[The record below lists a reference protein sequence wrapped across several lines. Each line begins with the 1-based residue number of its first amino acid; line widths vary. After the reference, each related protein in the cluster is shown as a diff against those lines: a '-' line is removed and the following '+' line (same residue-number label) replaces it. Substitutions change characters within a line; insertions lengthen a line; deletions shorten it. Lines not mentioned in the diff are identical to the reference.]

1 VSGPEPADDLLA
13 SLRLEVAEE
22 FRRELSANLRR
33 GLLEHSEAGW
43 NIGPAPYGYT
53 AARIP
58 HPDPALAS
66 LGRTKSRLILDPA
79 RAPVVTQIFTWR
91 AGTRLAVTTIAA
103 RLNADPRR
111 YPPPAGG
118 LWTAQGVAVMLR
130 NPKYTGHMVYG
141 RMSKRGG
148 SGKRPVPPEQWTWS
162 PEPAHPPL
170 VSRATWEAAQ
180 RVAGER
186 GNVRD
191 SETPGVVRGRRY
203 ILRGRVRCRI
213 CRRRM
218 CGSWSRSSR
227 TAEAVYIYYKCP
239 YNPANPRHVEACP
252 DHPAVA
258 VREDVL
264 TSLADG
270 FLGECIRA
278 AGGVTP
284 ELRAAIRDL
293 GDAPYEIRE
302 ALLAAFD
309 VQMLYDRTADSITAW
324 ATLPSGRAIPA
335 APGSPAPAA
344 P

>member
-1 VSGPEPADDLLA
+1 MTCVSEAPGDDLLA
-13 SLRLEVAEE
+13 SLRREAAEQ
-22 FRRELSANLRR
+22 FRAELNANLQR

-53 AARIP
+53 AARIR

-91 AGTRLAVTTIAA
+91 TGTRLGVPTIAA
-103 RLNADPRR
+103 RLNADPGR

-118 LWTAQGVAVMLR
+118 RWSTQGVAAMLR

-141 RMSKRGG
+141 RTTKRDGHT
-148 SGKRPVPPEQWTWS
+148 RPVPPEQWTWS

-180 RVAGER
+180 RVGASR

-191 SETPGVVRGRRY
+191 AEVPGGQRGRRY
-203 ILRGRVRCRI
+203 LLRGRVRCRI

-218 CGSWSRSSR
+218 TGGWSRSTR
-227 TAEAVYIYYKCP
+227 AADVVYVYYKCP
-239 YNPANPRHVEACP
+239 YDPAAPAHVAACP
-252 DHPAVA
+252 DHPSVS
-258 VREDVL
+258 VREDLL
-264 TSLADG
+264 TGLAAG
-270 FLGECIRA
+270 FLGDCIRA

-284 ELRAAIRDL
+284 ELRAAAGALD
-293 GDAPYEIRE
+293 DAPYEVRE

-309 VQMLYDRTADSITAW
+309 VQILYDKRTAGITTW
-324 ATLPSGRAIPA
+324 ATIPA
-335 APGSPAPAA
+335 G
-344 P
+344 